1 MKKLFILFIILSAF
15 SCTQEENHYPSLC
28 DGNCQTNYTVVYE
41 NQLITPNLNGYY
53 EIPWNGLNYF
63 QVRGL
68 ISELDEYYVIND
80 VPMVGAN
87 FDTDYWVVF
96 DSILFQTPMYSY
108 LGWFNSN
115 TLTTPIPFGN
125 YTYTLED
132 LIGLHPPFNIAG
144 YQIPANL
151 CTDCP
156 YAPTLV
162 GTNSMYN
169 YTPTQNIFLDN
180 EMIGDT
186 INVFIETTFNIN
198 GGVWYV
204 GRPEPVPKETI
215 TDHLKVIII

>member
-15 SCTQEENHYPSLC
+15 SCTQEENHYPPLC
-28 DGNCQTNYTVVYE
+28 DGNCQTNYAVVYE
-41 NQLITPNLNGYY
+41 NQLITPNSNGYY
-53 EIPWNGLNYF
+53 EIPWNGLSYF
-63 QVRGL
+63 QVKGL
-68 ISELDEYYVIND
+68 TSELNEYYVTND
-80 VPMVGAN
+80 VPMVEAK

-115 TLTTPIPFGN
+115 TLNTPIPFGN

-144 YQIPANL
+144 YQIPRNL

-162 GTNSMYN
+162 GTYSRYN
-169 YTPTQNIFLDN
+169 YTPTQNFFLDN
-180 EMIGDT
+180 EMVGDT

-198 GGVWYV
+198 GGMWYV
-204 GRPEPVPKETI
+204 GKPEPVPIEII